1 MGLLDLFKKKRFPPA
16 VREESYDG
24 FSARLLADF
33 ARQDYL
39 GKAAL
44 AGENARSAKKQGD
57 FNAAWGFYQ
66 EMKEHYIQHAAR
78 QKFIA
83 AQTLALDAAVSQ
95 QLADILRLE
104 GKHHDALVHIIYWV
118 ACTHKPSKT
127 QEQKLRAYFNRC
139 KFRSVTLADLESYVS
154 ISRSNPDFTKIRDT
168 VSGWRVA
175 D

>member
-1 MGLLDLFKKKRFPPA
+1 MGLLDLFKKKRSLPA
-16 VREESYDG
+16 VREEIHED
-24 FSARLLADF
+24 FSTRLLADF
-33 ARQDYL
+33 ARHDYL

-44 AGENARSAKKQGD
+44 AGEKARSAKKQGD

-66 EMKEHYIQHAAR
+66 EVKEHYIQHAAR
-78 QKFIA
+78 QKFTA
-83 AQTLALDAAVSQ
+83 AQTLALDATVSQ

-118 ACTHKPSKT
+118 ACTHKPSKS

-139 KFRSVTLADLESYVS
+139 KFRSVTLTSLESYVS
-154 ISRSNPDFTKIRDT
+154 ISRSKPDFTRIRDT
-168 VSGWRVA
+168 VSEWRVA